1 MALLS
6 KRQPL
11 ALMENFPKK
20 LLQSSKRKKP
30 KTTRNLEAHP
40 LLVMLKNNKVN
51 PKVKNHRL
59 LLLLLLPNLRQAKC
73 SVALVQIYG
82 RVFWRP
88 TSGLV
93 GSNPLKLMLKP
104 LRFLQTE
111 CQTLRDIQT
120 CSDGLPLLRNFL
132 KLQQRPGP
140 KVSLRC
146 QQVELKLHP
155 QRLQVPR

>member
-1 MALLS
+1 MARLN

-11 ALMENFPKK
+11 ALMENFQKK

-51 PKVKNHRL
+51 PKMKNHRL
-59 LLLLLLPNLRQAKC
+59 LLLPLPNLRQAKC
-73 SVALVQIYG
+73 SVALAQIYG

-146 QQVELKLHP
+146 QQVELKLHL